1 MSPSEWGAAALGV
14 SEVDIT
20 SVLLL
25 KDGLT
30 NDSWLVR
37 TADEAVVVR
46 INNPHV
52 QVLRVDREA
61 EAAVLKVVS
70 AAGIGPEVLL
80 CDPRQHVMVT
90 RYLGPTCR
98 PEDMHEPARI
108 ERLARLLRKLHG
120 LTPPAS
126 VPSVSWGDAV
136 NDYAATLTALNR
148 DTPLLSENLRAH
160 IRSIAIELEST
171 AGPACLCHN
180 DVHYLNLID
189 LDPSDRGELVLL
201 DWEYAGRSE
210 PYFDLASVA
219 FYHDFDMNE
228 RALLLHAYEGR
239 ADASAMDRLAKACIV
254 FKYVHDLWHAVR
266 KA

>member
-46 INNPHV
+46 INNPHA

-148 DTPLLSENLRAH
+148 DTPLLS
-160 IRSIAIELEST
+160 
-171 AGPACLCHN
+171 CLCHN